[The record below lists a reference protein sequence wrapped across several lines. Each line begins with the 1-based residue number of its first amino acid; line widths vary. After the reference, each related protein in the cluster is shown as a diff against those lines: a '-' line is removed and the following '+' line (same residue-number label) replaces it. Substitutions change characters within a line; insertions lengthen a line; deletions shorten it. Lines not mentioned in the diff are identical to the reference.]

1 MSQTRSSTFELLG
14 HLPAIT
20 RAGSSR
26 LPRLMA
32 RVLAML
38 FVGFVLAIWFL
49 PWQQFVSGT
58 GKVIAFDPLE
68 RRINVEAPVSGN
80 VRKLH
85 VVEGQ
90 RVRKGEVIV
99 EIQDNDPNLL
109 ANLRSQHDSLIV
121 RRAAAAQRVDDL
133 ELQIRQQ
140 DQAKGQ
146 ALDAAQQRVAAEKIT
161 AETAQLNFNRVS
173 ELRKSGLVSERDY
186 EVARQLQESSDAN
199 LKAADA
205 NLKRTE
211 NDFGATIAGIRA
223 QKGTAQAE
231 VATAERD
238 IKTLEIQISQNQ
250 RQVVESPRDGIVLS
264 VQATD
269 GTFLRPG
276 SPICVIIPET
286 ESRFVE
292 MWLDGNDMPL
302 ITPRQTSPD
311 GRVVPGSEVR
321 LQFEG
326 WPAIQF
332 VGWPSVAVGT
342 FGGEVVFIDPAD
354 DGKGRFRVVVAP
366 KPDVIIRDGEERRED
381 WPSNRYLRQ
390 GVRANGWILLGVV
403 PLWKEIW
410 RQINGFPPV
419 VSDKEPEAKK

>member
-1 MSQTRSSTFELLG
+1 MKTELNSFLVDRPVPV
-14 HLPAIT
+14 LAA
-20 RAGSSR
+20 AGSSR
-26 LPRLMA
+26 ASHLLARLLA
-32 RVLAML
+32 VLFTLVVLA
-38 FVGFVLAIWFL
+38 VWFL
-49 PWQQFVSGT
+49 PWQQFVTGT
-58 GKVIAFDPLE
+58 GRVIAFDPLE

-85 VVEGQ
+85 VVEGH
-90 RVRKGEVIV
+90 RVKKGEVIV

-109 ANLRSQHDSLIV
+109 VNLRSQREALV
-121 RRAAAAQRVDDL
+121 MRRAAAAQRIDDL
-133 ELQIRQQ
+133 ELQVRQQ
-140 DQAKGQ
+140 EQAKGQ
-146 ALDAAQQRVAAEKIT
+146 AMDAAQQRVAAEKIT
-161 AETAQLNFNRVS
+161 AETALLNVNRVA
-173 ELRKSGLVSERDY
+173 ELKKPGLVSERDF
-186 EVARQLQESSDAN
+186 EIARQLHESSVAN
-199 LKAADA
+199 LKAAQA
-205 NLKRTE
+205 NVRRTD
-211 NDFGATIAGIRA
+211 NDFNSTIAGIRA
-223 QKGTAQAE
+223 QRGTAQAE
-231 VATAERD
+231 LASAERD
-238 IKTLEIQISQNQ
+238 IKALEVQISQNL

-269 GTFLRPG
+269 GTYLRPG

-302 ITPRQTSPD
+302 IHSRAVGAGGKTI
-311 GRVVPGSEVR
+311 PGSQVR

-326 WPAIQF
+326 WPAVQF

-354 DGKGRFRVVVAP
+354 DGKGKFRVVVAP
-366 KPDVIIRDGEERRED
+366 EPDRVERDGRVEEHH

-390 GVRANGWILLGVV
+390 GVRANGWILLNQV

-419 VSDKEPEAKK
+419 VSSKEPPPKQ

>member
-1 MSQTRSSTFELLG
+1 MSQSRSSTFELIG

-38 FVGFVLAIWFL
+38 FVGFLLAVWFL
-49 PWQQFVSGT
+49 PWQQFVSGS

-90 RVRKGEVIV
+90 RVKKGAVIV

-140 DQAKGQ
+140 EQAKGQ

-161 AETAQLNFNRVS
+161 AETAQLNFNRVG
-173 ELRKSGLVSERDY
+173 ELRKSGLVSERDF

-205 NLKRTE
+205 NLRRTE

-231 VATAERD
+231 VATADRD

-311 GRVVPGSEVR
+311 GGVVPGSEVR

-366 KPDVIIRDGEERRED
+366 KPDVITRDGEERRED

>member
-1 MSQTRSSTFELLG
+1 MSQTHSSTFELIG

-32 RVLAML
+32 RVLAVF
-38 FVGFVLAIWFL
+38 FVGFVLAVWFL

-90 RVRKGEVIV
+90 RVKKGEIIV

-140 DQAKGQ
+140 EQAKGQ

-161 AETAQLNFNRVS
+161 AETALLNFNRVS

-211 NDFGATIAGIRA
+211 NDFGATVAGIRA

-276 SPICVIIPET
+276 SAICVIIPET

-302 ITPRQTSPD
+302 ITPRQTAPN

-366 KPDVIIRDGEERRED
+366 KPDVITRDGEQHRED

-419 VSDKEPEAKK
+419 VSEKEPEAKK